1 MDKIRSFVYKIDAKL
16 DGVGSKLAVKQV
28 NIPVELTAA
37 TLFLAVAIV
46 LLLLMPSQVTV
57 KDTDVVNGR
66 VFPTYLF
73 GIMIIGST
81 ALIIKEIVHIIRK
94 EPIATKTVNL
104 LTEVK
109 ALIIFGIMILYF
121 VICIWTDLFVL
132 GAVFC
137 ALAFQLFFR
146 CKKPSYYIITVA
158 AAVAIWAAFRFI
170 LGVRF

>member
-1 MDKIRSFVYKIDAKL
+1 MNKLRSFVYKIDAKL
-16 DGVGSKLAVKQV
+16 DDVGSKLAIKQI
-28 NIPVELTAA
+28 NIPIELIAA
-37 TLFLAVAIV
+37 ILFLVVAII

-73 GIMIIGST
+73 GMMIIGST
-81 ALIIKEIVHIIRK
+81 ALIMKEIVHIIRK

-109 ALIIFGIMILYF
+109 ALVIFGIMILYF
-121 VICIWTDLFVL
+121 VICIWTDLFVI
-132 GAVFC
+132 GAIVC

-146 CKKPSYYIITVA
+146 CKKPSYYVITVA
-158 AAVAIWAAFRFI
+158 AAIVIWAAFRFV